1 MVLILNR
8 SGMFSKS
15 YIIFQQIYSQL
26 EICICILRPLKMYH
40 LNLTL
45 NIFRIVNSERSI
57 DGLKFYEI
65 DRIYSNFI
73 SYTNLKQNLKNKLIK
88 SFKKH

>member
-1 MVLILNR
+1 
-8 SGMFSKS
+8 MFSKS

-26 EICICILRPLKMYH
+26 EICICILRPLKMFH
-40 LNLTL
+40 LNFKLTL

>member
-8 SGMFSKS
+8 SGMFSNS
-15 YIIFQQIYSQL
+15 YVIFQQIYSQL
-26 EICICILRPLKMYH
+26 EICICILRPLKMYD

-65 DRIYSNFI
+65 DRIYSNSI